1 MTTAHGFELLRE
13 RALPALSSTAR
24 LHRHVATGA
33 ELLSL
38 LNDDENKVFGISF
51 ATPPRDSTG
60 IAHILEHSVLC
71 GSRKYPVK
79 DPFVQLMKGSL
90 NTFLNAMTFP
100 DKTCYPVASQNLQD
114 FYNLIDVYLDA
125 VFHPRITPEIFQQ
138 EGWHYEMEA
147 IDAPLDYKGVVFNE
161 MKGNYS
167 SPTVLLSELSRQ
179 SLFPDITY
187 GFDVGGDPR
196 RIPDLTYAQFKH
208 FHEQH
213 YHPSNA
219 RLFFYGDDD
228 PLERLRLLDAYLREF
243 KPIAINW
250 TVPLQAR
257 FAAPRR
263 LIHAY
268 AAAEAEEHRKAA
280 MLTMNWMLDE
290 VTDVESR
297 LALNI
302 LEHILIGT
310 PASPL
315 RKALIDSGL
324 GEDLAGGGLEDEL
337 RQPMFSTGLKGIDP
351 ADEAKIE
358 KLILD
363 TLDGLARNGI
373 DRATLEASLNTV
385 EFGLRENNTGSFPRG
400 IALMLRA
407 LKPWL
412 HRRDPIEPLAFEG
425 PLDAIKSRAAEGR
438 TFESLIARCF
448 LANPHRT
455 TVVLRP
461 DHSRAEQEAAEERAR
476 LEEARAAMDREAA
489 KAVVENAAR
498 LRRLQ
503 ETPDPPEALATIPTL
518 KLEDLPRLNKRIP
531 REVSA
536 LADTRVLFHEQ
547 STNGIVY
554 LDLGFDLHTLSADLL
569 PYVALFSRALLET
582 GAGAQD
588 FVELSQRI
596 GRATGGIWP
605 QFLLSAIR
613 GSQIGATWMF
623 LRGKAMPERTGELL
637 AILRDVILAARLD
650 DRERLRQLVLE
661 EKASQQER
669 LVPMGSYFVNMR
681 LRSDFHEAAWAAEQM
696 AGISYFFFL
705 RDLAKRIETD
715 WDGVHAA
722 LERIRRTLLHRG
734 TMICNVTVDAG
745 NFRSLKP
752 QLAAFLGTL
761 PREPAAPASWN
772 RAQSV
777 RDEGLTIPAQVNY
790 VGKGANLFR
799 LGYQPSGAT
808 HVVEGY
814 LSSTWL
820 WEKIRVQGGAYGGSC
835 RLDSRSGGFTFLSY
849 RDPNLLPT
857 LEVYDRTAGFLR
869 SADVSPDE
877 LRRNII
883 GKIGDFDTYLLPDA
897 KGFTSTQWYL
907 TNETD
912 EIRQRMREQV
922 LAASAADF
930 RNFAEVLDEVAK
942 AGRVVVLGSQ
952 EAVERANAERPGLLT
967 MTCVL

>member
-1 MTTAHGFELLRE
+1 
-13 RALPALSSTAR
+13 
-24 LHRHVATGA
+24 
-33 ELLSL
+33 
-38 LNDDENKVFGISF
+38 
-51 ATPPRDSTG
+51 
-60 IAHILEHSVLC
+60 
-71 GSRKYPVK
+71 
-79 DPFVQLMKGSL
+79 
-90 NTFLNAMTFP
+90 
-100 DKTCYPVASQNLQD
+100 
-114 FYNLIDVYLDA
+114 
-125 VFHPRITPEIFQQ
+125 
-138 EGWHYEMEA
+138 
-147 IDAPLDYKGVVFNE
+147 
-161 MKGNYS
+161 
-167 SPTVLLSELSRQ
+167 
-179 SLFPDITY
+179 
-187 GFDVGGDPR
+187 
-196 RIPDLTYAQFKH
+196 
-208 FHEQH
+208 
-213 YHPSNA
+213 
-219 RLFFYGDDD
+219 
-228 PLERLRLLDAYLREF
+228 
-243 KPIAINW
+243 
-250 TVPLQAR
+250 
-257 FAAPRR
+257 
-263 LIHAY
+263 
-268 AAAEAEEHRKAA
+268 
-280 MLTMNWMLDE
+280 
-290 VTDVESR
+290 
-297 LALNI
+297 
-302 LEHILIGT
+302 
-310 PASPL
+310 
-315 RKALIDSGL
+315 
-324 GEDLAGGGLEDEL
+324 
-337 RQPMFSTGLKGIDP
+337 
-351 ADEAKIE
+351 
-358 KLILD
+358 
-363 TLDGLARNGI
+363 
-373 DRATLEASLNTV
+373 
-385 EFGLRENNTGSFPRG
+385 
-400 IALMLRA
+400 
-407 LKPWL
+407 
-412 HRRDPIEPLAFEG
+412 
-425 PLDAIKSRAAEGR
+425 
-438 TFESLIARCF
+438 
-448 LANPHRT
+448 
-455 TVVLRP
+455 
-461 DHSRAEQEAAEERAR
+461 
-476 LEEARAAMDREAA
+476 
-489 KAVVENAAR
+489 
-498 LRRLQ
+498 
-503 ETPDPPEALATIPTL
+503 
-518 KLEDLPRLNKRIP
+518 
-531 REVSA
+531 
-536 LADTRVLFHEQ
+536 
-547 STNGIVY
+547 
-554 LDLGFDLHTLSADLL
+554 
-569 PYVALFSRALLET
+569 
-582 GAGAQD
+582 
-588 FVELSQRI
+588 
-596 GRATGGIWP
+596 
-605 QFLLSAIR
+605 
-613 GSQIGATWMF
+613 
-623 LRGKAMPERTGELL
+623 
-637 AILRDVILAARLD
+637 
-650 DRERLRQLVLE
+650 
-661 EKASQQER
+661 
-669 LVPMGSYFVNMR
+669 MGSYFVNMR